1 MCYVSG
7 VLTPA
12 HTVSPDRPDG
22 AWSLPLVLLP
32 GTLCDERV
40 FAPMLA
46 CLRKGMPD
54 LECRV
59 LRIDGCRLMTDVVA
73 FVLQH
78 APERFVLLGFSLG
91 GIAALHVAAEAPER
105 VRGLALLDSTALPV
119 PETQHASRR
128 ARAAEAHQLGLRR
141 YLEQHLWPDYVAV
154 GCQGNSALRE
164 QMHQMACALG
174 VEALQRQTE
183 LAISRPDARF
193 LLHALA
199 MPALVLAGEEDR
211 VCPPEAQQALA
222 AALPNA
228 TLAMVPGAGHF
239 ALMEKP
245 DVVAAHV
252 AAWFH
257 SLVRTEAGRAGE
269 NLPLETM

>member
-1 MCYVSG
+1 M
-7 VLTPA
+7 
-12 HTVSPDRPDG
+12 
-22 AWSLPLVLLP
+22 LLP

-46 CLRKGMPD
+46 CLQTGMPD

-59 LRIDGCRLMTDVVA
+59 LRIDGCRRMTDVVA

-119 PETQHASRR
+119 PEAQHVSRR
-128 ARAAEAHQLGLRR
+128 ARAAEAHQLGLRS

-154 GCQGNSALRE
+154 GCRGDSALRE
-164 QMHQMACALG
+164 QMHQMASALG

-193 LLHALA
+193 LLQGLA
-199 MPALVLAGEEDR
+199 MPALVLAGEEDGL
-211 VCPPEAQQALA
+211 CPPEAQQALA

-228 TLAMVPGAGHF
+228 TLSLVPGAGHF

-257 SLVRTEAGRAGE
+257 TLVRTEACRAG
-269 NLPLETM
+269 